1 MEQTPLGLFEDVNQ
15 GSLEYG
21 LDLGYVE
28 DDFAIKKLLN
38 NCQVTT
44 LNYLLAF
51 LPYFIARLL
60 TLLTAYWRGLDCTL
74 LPFDFSPFIPF
85 ILAN

>member
-38 NCQVTT
+38 NCQVYHFELFTCI
-44 LNYLLAF
+44 LAVFHSEALDFIDGLLA
-51 LPYFIARLL
+51 RLRL
-60 TLLTAYWRGLDCTL
+60 HA
-74 LPFDFSPFIPF
+74 FAF
-85 ILAN
+85 